1 MEKKL
6 YMKPL
11 MEVVL
16 IGKPQLLAG
25 SGVES
30 NDDVYDI
37 DYGGTDITGTIIP
50 Q

>member
-1 MEKKL
+1 MEKEL

-16 IGKPQLLAG
+16 IGKPQLLSG

-30 NDDVYDI
+30 DDEYDI
-37 DYGGTDITGTIIP
+37 DYGGTDTSGTMDP
-50 Q
+50 D

>member
-1 MEKKL
+1 MEKKQ

-30 NDDVYDI
+30 DDDVYDI
-37 DYGGTDITGTIIP
+37 DYGGTDTGGTMNP